1 MNPAHIRSILES
13 LQQGTI
19 GVDKAFSELKNL
31 PYEDLGFAKL
41 DHHRQIRRGFPEAI
55 FCPGKSMEQIVA
67 IAQRITANG
76 STLLATKASP
86 QIYEAVRLIAPD
98 ARYYP
103 EARMIV
109 LQKEPPPPRGHV
121 LILSAGTADIP
132 IAQEAS
138 VTAQVHG
145 SKVTNL
151 FDVGVAGI
159 HRLLNH
165 QHLLDQARVI
175 VVVAG
180 MEGALASVVGGLVS
194 KPVIA
199 VPTSIGYGANFGGVA
214 ALLTMLNSCV
224 GGVAVVNIDNGYS
237 AGCIAHLIN
246 APDNSENVPDNSE
259 MDKPEISPEP
269 KEREGEL

>member
-86 QIYEAVRLIAPD
+86 EIYEAVRLIAPD
-98 ARYYP
+98 ARYCP

-109 LQKEPPPPRGHV
+109 LQKEPPLPRGHV

-246 APDNSENVPDNSE
+246 APDNSENVPDDSK
-259 MDKPEISPEP
+259 D
-269 KEREGEL
+269 G

>member
-1 MNPAHIRSILES
+1 MNPAYIRSILES

-19 GVDKAFSELKNL
+19 GVDKALDELKNL

-41 DHHRQIRRGFPEAI
+41 DHHRQIRRGFPEAV

-67 IAQRITANG
+67 IAQRITASG

-86 QIYEAVRLIAPD
+86 TIYAAIRLIAPD

-103 EARMIV
+103 ESRMIV
-109 LQKEPPPPRGHV
+109 VQKEPPLPRGHV
-121 LILSAGTADIP
+121 LVISAGTADIP

-138 VTAQVHG
+138 ITAQVHG

-246 APDNSENVPDNSE
+246 IL
-259 MDKPEISPEP
+259 DKPGSDSDMDTPQVAP
-269 KEREGEL
+269 KPSGQEGKI